1 MERITNADRVT
12 SVWQKVMRIVRAD
25 IVAAQGQLEGSLS
38 FDETNRVRGRLIALR
53 KLERLDQD
61 EPDVQ

>member
-1 MERITNADRVT
+1 MDRITNADRVT

-53 KLERLDQD
+53 KLERMDQD